1 MAAAKAGSRP
11 AWPAGNEFWV
21 LAVERYLL
29 KEAGLSR
36 YDVTLCGGVLT
47 ERAPLKCLLA
57 PRLNRLVQRND
68 LRSGCRLRVAKL
80 RMRVDGVRV
89 LDEVEVLEARSPPPL
104 LRTARLLPCPLL
116 RPSSHYMP
124 LWEESDYYGEEWIG
138 QTSSQE
144 QSLLEGLRTITL
156 KELVFAYRGGLKL
169 APLLVRIMYKSK
181 LRHYGK
187 TAKNIDWPYLA
198 HFEVGDSSG
207 MTSMVLWNSLCPRF
221 FRSLEVGTV
230 IFVQQYAVKDAY
242 QKRTQ
247 PFSYY
252 PDLTIYN
259 EIEISLN
266 ASNPGVCIKVI
277 PRKQVKHEWE
287 LPDVKYQF
295 ITRDRLDTV
304 PDGYICDVI
313 GLVTFVGRCERIKKA
328 ECGDEFWVRRFV
340 EMVDETSAEPF
351 ILELYCTSQPEIY
364 QRLHPVTFLVCCQM
378 RVVKN
383 KFNNTTYLTSSYETQ
398 IYITGYH
405 KGRPYTTNTTVKR
418 FLQWAKSQH
427 EKDFLK
433 KSLIGGYYSFP
444 PLPSSF
450 QVYCQN
456 MKEVNFITLHEFK
469 EKIERLYYREHKNIV
484 IQGII
489 TAVRYIT
496 HTSSN
501 ENLMHKKYIQPVNT
515 KNSAN
520 MESRDSST
528 EYRHS
533 ANNQVAEQEY
543 FCNFRDTFQTF
554 NQILESEEEVLTF
567 GRKLYNLRSM
577 KKEYFQSY
585 ALETTAQDQ
594 NLLSSSEETE
604 DEYFT
609 ADEDFPEMDDDA
621 RSKPLDCT
629 WESSKWS
636 EIKRHLK
643 EFLSF
648 GQLLHESCPQ
658 KFDYAKKEAI
668 MSQHN
673 LHPSRF
679 DSYQLDSNSSDG
691 KFTTTAWTHC
701 YYTVTIVD
709 LNQEVAM
716 DVVFLPLGID
726 KIFSNAARISNF
738 ISILSGD
745 CTSETPSLNG
755 SELEGKHFWCVLD
768 VYHHGNDQTEVI
780 LNRAYKKE

>member
-364 QRLHPVTFLVCCQM
+364 QRLHP
-378 RVVKN
+378 
-383 KFNNTTYLTSSYETQ
+383 
-398 IYITGYH
+398 
-405 KGRPYTTNTTVKR
+405 
-418 FLQWAKSQH
+418 A
-427 EKDFLK
+427 
-433 KSLIGGYYSFP
+433 
-444 PLPSSF
+444 
-450 QVYCQN
+450 
-456 MKEVNFITLHEFK
+456 EVNFITLHEFK